1 MKGIAEW
8 GHGEEPPVIRNE
20 HREEAERAR
29 RRLGRFG
36 SLDGYVRDSF
46 WVDPAKMVAIQ
57 SSRTVVDE
65 L

>member
-1 MKGIAEW
+1 MVKNRPSYGTST
-8 GHGEEPPVIRNE
+8 VRK
-20 HREEAERAR
+20 RKRAR

>member
-1 MKGIAEW
+1 MVKNRPSYGTST
-8 GHGEEPPVIRNE
+8 VRK
-20 HREEAERAR
+20 RKRAR

-57 SSRTVVDE
+57 S
-65 L
+65 